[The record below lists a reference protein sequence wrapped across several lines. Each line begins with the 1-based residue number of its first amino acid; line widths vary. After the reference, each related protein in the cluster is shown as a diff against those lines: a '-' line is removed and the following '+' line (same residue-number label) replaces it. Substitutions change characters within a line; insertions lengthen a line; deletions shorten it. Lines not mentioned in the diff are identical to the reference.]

1 MDEVLGLF
9 PTPFMRAKQT
19 LESQLVTDL
28 VAHVV
33 ERTTRNNVSSK
44 SLAHTELFKPTDNPL
59 LEEVANRVMPKLV
72 EFGVCLFGERLSW
85 SIKEMWANVLDHRG
99 RQAMH
104 NHANSFASG
113 VIYLTPTH
121 PSAQTVFIKSPGGGD
136 FVFKNDNPGMT
147 PNEFCADRWV
157 SPPPE
162 PGDMVVF
169 PSYLMHAVPPN
180 QGRRRIT
187 LSFNAIPSALKSWDY
202 TIQFGG

>member
-1 MDEVLGLF
+1 MDEVLRLF

-19 LESQLVTDL
+19 LESHLVADLVTH
-28 VAHVV
+28 AV
-33 ERTTRNNVSSK
+33 ERATRNNVSSK
-44 SLAHTELFKPTDNPL
+44 SLAHTELLKPTDDSL
-59 LEEVANRVMPKLV
+59 LGEVATKVTPKLV
-72 EFGVCLFGERLSW
+72 DFGVYLFGERLPW
-85 SIKEMWANVLDHRG
+85 SIKEMWFNVLDNRG

-121 PSAQTVFIKSPGGGD
+121 PSAQTVFIRSPGGAD
-136 FVFKNDNPGMT
+136 FVFKNDNPEMT

-157 SPPPE
+157 SPPPD

-180 QGRRRIT
+180 QGQRRIT

-202 TIQFGG
+202 TIRFGG

>member
-1 MDEVLGLF
+1 MDVFRLF
-9 PTPFMRAKQT
+9 PTPLMRAKQT
-19 LESQLVTDL
+19 LESSLVTDL
-28 VAHVV
+28 VAHMA
-33 ERTTRNNVSSK
+33 ERATRNNVSSK
-44 SLAHTELFKPTDNPL
+44 SLAHTELLKPADAPL
-59 LEEVANRVMPKLV
+59 LEQVASKVTPKLV
-72 EFGVCLFGERLSW
+72 DFGVCLFGERLAW
-85 SIKEMWANVLDHRG
+85 SIKEMWVNVLEHGG

-121 PSAQTVFIKSPGGGD
+121 PSSQTVFIRSPGGAD
-136 FVFKNDNPGMT
+136 FVFKNDNPGIT

-162 PGDMVVF
+162 PGDMLLF

-180 QGRRRIT
+180 QGERRIT

-202 TIQFGG
+202 TIRFSG

>member
-19 LESQLVTDL
+19 LESQLVTEL
-28 VAHVV
+28 VAQVV
-33 ERTTRNNVSSK
+33 EHATRNNVSSK
-44 SLAHTELFKPTDNPL
+44 SLAHTEMLEPTDDPL
-59 LEEVANRVMPKLV
+59 LGEVATRVTPKLV
-72 EFGVCLFGERLSW
+72 DFGVCLFGERLPW
-85 SIKEMWANVLDHRG
+85 SIKEMWANVLDNRG

-121 PSAQTVFIKSPGGGD
+121 PSAQTVFIRSPGGAD

-180 QGRRRIT
+180 QGGRRIT

-202 TIQFGG
+202 TIRFGG